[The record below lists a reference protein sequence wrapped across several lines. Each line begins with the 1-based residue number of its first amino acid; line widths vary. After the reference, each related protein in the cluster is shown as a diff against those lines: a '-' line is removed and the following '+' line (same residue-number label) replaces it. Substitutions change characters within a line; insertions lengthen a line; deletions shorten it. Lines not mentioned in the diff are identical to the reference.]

1 VRLLLVGMNHRSAP
15 VEVRERFAVD
25 DPSPALA
32 KLVASPEIEEAILV
46 STCNR
51 VEVLVS
57 TREPEAARLR
67 LDAFFRRELAPEGE
81 VPASLLAECLY
92 HFADGPAVR
101 HVFRVASSVDSL
113 VVGEPQILGQM
124 KDAYR
129 AAVDAGACGVILNRL
144 MTRAFATAKR
154 VRNETRIAER
164 PVSVARVAVDL
175 ARQVFERF
183 DDKRAVLV
191 GAGEMIEL
199 ALEALRGAG
208 LGGVRVVNRTRA
220 RAEALAER
228 FDAEPHGLD
237 ELEGLLPE
245 ADVVLTCIGGDGPL
259 LGREAM
265 SAALRKRRGR
275 PVFVIDI
282 GVPRNVD
289 PSVNELDDVYL
300 FDLDDLAGVA
310 EENAEER
317 RRETVRAEAIVAEEQ
332 QNFQGW
338 MSALQAVPTIRDLRE
353 RADRIRDAELD
364 RHLGKLE
371 LDDRQREGVEQ
382 LARSIVN
389 KVLHAPLARLRSEAE
404 REEGVAYLEVAR
416 TLFGLDDD
424 PSRDPRGDAPDDSR
438 QDAEPAEDGETGRR

>member
-1 VRLLLVGMNHRSAP
+1 MKLLLAGMNHRSAP
-15 VEVRERFAVD
+15 VEVRERFAVE
-25 DPSPALA
+25 DPGLALA
-32 KLVASPEIEEAILV
+32 KLTGCAEIEEAILV

-67 LDAFFRRELAPEGE
+67 LESFFRHDLARDGE
-81 VPASLLAECLY
+81 VSAATLDECLY

-101 HVFRVASSVDSL
+101 HVFRVAASVDSL

-129 AAVDAGACGVILNRL
+129 AAVEAGACGVILNRL
-144 MTRAFATAKR
+144 MTRAFSTAKR
-154 VRNETRIAER
+154 VRRETAIAER

-183 DDKRAVLV
+183 EDKRAVLV

-199 ALEALRGAG
+199 ALEALRGEG
-208 LGGVRVVNRTRA
+208 LGHVRVVNRTRA
-220 RAEALAER
+220 RAEELAER
-228 FDAEPHGLD
+228 FDAEAHGLD
-237 ELEGLLPE
+237 QLDALLAD
-245 ADVVLTCIGGDGPL
+245 ADVVLTCIGGDEPIIR
-259 LGREAM
+259 REAM
-265 SAALRKRRGR
+265 LAALRVRRGR
-275 PVFVIDI
+275 PIFVIDI

-289 PSVNELDDVYL
+289 PAVNEIDDVYL
-300 FDLDDLAGVA
+300 FDLDDLSGVA

-338 MSALQAVPTIRDLRE
+338 MTALQAVPTIRDLRD
-353 RADRIRDAELD
+353 RADEIRDAELD
-364 RHLGKLE
+364 RYLARLG
-371 LDDRQREGVEQ
+371 LDTQQKEGVEQ

-389 KVLHAPLARLRSEAE
+389 KVLHAPLSRLRSEAE

-416 TLFGLDDD
+416 TLFGLDGRAGEGDEALPENDD
-424 PSRDPRGDAPDDSR
+424 DD
-438 QDAEPAEDGETGRR
+438 EPEPQ

>member
-15 VEVRERFAVD
+15 VEVRERFAVA
-25 DPSPALA
+25 DPGPLLA
-32 KLVASPEIEEAILV
+32 KLVASPEIEEALLV

-57 TREPEAARLR
+57 TRSLDAARLR
-67 LDAFFRRELAPEGE
+67 LDAFFRHELAPQAG
-81 VPASLLAECLY
+81 VSAARLAECLY
-92 HFADGPAVR
+92 HFNDGPAVR

-113 VVGEPQILGQM
+113 VVGEPQILGQI

-129 AAVDAGACGVILNRL
+129 VAVDAGACGVILNRL

-164 PVSVARVAVDL
+164 PVSVARVAVEL

-183 DDKRAVLV
+183 DDKQALLV

-199 ALEALRGAG
+199 ALEALRNEG
-208 LGGVRVVNRTRA
+208 LGGIRVVNRTRA
-220 RAEALAER
+220 RAEDLAGR
-228 FDAEPHGLD
+228 FGAGAHGLD
-237 ELEGLLPE
+237 DLEALLPE
-245 ADVVLTCIGGDGPL
+245 ADVVLTCIAGDGPI
-259 LGREAM
+259 LGCADME
-265 SAALRKRRGR
+265 SALRKRRGR

-289 PSVNELDDVYL
+289 PAVNDLDDIYL
-300 FDLDDLAGVA
+300 FDLDDLSGVA
-310 EENAEER
+310 EGNAEER
-317 RRETVRAEAIVAEEQ
+317 RRETIRAEAIVAEEQ

-353 RADRIRDAELD
+353 HAERIRDAELE
-364 RHLGKLE
+364 RHLGRLD
-371 LDDRQREGVEQ
+371 LDDRQREGVER
-382 LARSIVN
+382 LARAIVN
-389 KVLHAPLARLRSEAE
+389 KVLHAPLARLRSESE

-416 TLFGLDDD
+416 TLFGLDA
-424 PSRDPRGDAPDDSR
+424 GDASEDESDD
-438 QDAEPAEDGETGRR
+438 DNGERAGRR